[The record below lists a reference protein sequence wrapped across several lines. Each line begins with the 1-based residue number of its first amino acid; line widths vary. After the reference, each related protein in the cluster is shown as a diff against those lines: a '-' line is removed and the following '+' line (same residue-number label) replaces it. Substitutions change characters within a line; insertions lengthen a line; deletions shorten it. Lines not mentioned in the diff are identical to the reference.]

1 MFQKFMAEIFPS
13 DVFEEEE
20 GPWTGSG
27 KKQKWKVD
35 VLNNVT
41 VQFFCFRPALIPA
54 RLFLIRLILTRCTV
68 SDPTF
73 PTRLSIILGD

>member
-13 DVFEEEE
+13 DVFEGEE

-35 VLNNVT
+35 VLNNVHSSVLLFQT
-41 VQFFCFRPALIPA
+41 CFHSCKTLPNQVDPDKVHCERSNFCN
-54 RLFLIRLILTRCTV
+54 TSVDYT
-68 SDPTF
+68 
-73 PTRLSIILGD
+73 G